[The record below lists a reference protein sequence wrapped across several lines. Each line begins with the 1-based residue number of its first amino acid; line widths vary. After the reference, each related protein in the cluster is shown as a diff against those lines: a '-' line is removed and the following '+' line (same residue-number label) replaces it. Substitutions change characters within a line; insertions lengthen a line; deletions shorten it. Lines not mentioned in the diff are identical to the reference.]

1 MFKRIEPQEGFQI
14 RHPKTNKYHKNNH
27 YRQVYLEFHKYD
39 YHLGYSKYDDLN
51 ERVMSPNKKLEA
63 LTIDDLH
70 DPWISYTWICDMDQF
85 FKWHNL
91 FDSKRVK
98 FAKMMFI
105 GEAQIF

>member
-1 MFKRIEPQEGFQI
+1 
-14 RHPKTNKYHKNNH
+14 
-27 YRQVYLEFHKYD
+27 
-39 YHLGYSKYDDLN
+39 
-51 ERVMSPNKKLEA
+51 MSPNKKLEA